1 MMGLNSLSGM
11 GLDGNMGNL
20 VVVVV
25 VVVVVV
31 GKLAAEYLEKAK
43 ECLVCDP
50 LAEYPL
56 SHLAR
61 M

>member
-20 VVVVV
+20 VVV

-56 SHLAR
+56 SHLAG